1 MLAAVVVSR
10 KVSEMLV
17 VDFHVHVGER
27 EHWHPWVHELL
38 RRVNPGF
45 EERWDEVMSSEGLED
60 YLRDEGVSYACVL
73 AEYSPITTGIVPNE
87 YVADLC
93 QGKEMLLPFASIDPK
108 TVSEPALEL
117 ERCVKKLRF
126 KGLKLYPTYQQ
137 YYPNERT
144 IYPLYAKAEEL
155 GIPVMIHTGSSVLR
169 GARIKYGNPVHIDDV
184 AVDFPDL
191 EIIMVHSGRGFWYD
205 EAFWLARQH
214 ENVYMEI
221 AGLPPQNLLKYFPD
235 LERNADKVIF
245 GSDWP
250 FVPGIAQN
258 IRTIRELPLDESTIA
273 KILGLNAARILGI
286 EE

>member
-1 MLAAVVVSR
+1 
-10 KVSEMLV
+10 MLV

-38 RRVNPGF
+38 REVNPGF
-45 EERWDEVMSSEGLED
+45 EERWNEVMSSEGLED

-87 YVADLC
+87 YVADFC
-93 QGKEMLLPFASIDPK
+93 QGREMLLPFASIDPK

-117 ERCVKKLRF
+117 ERCVKQLRF
-126 KGLKLYPTYQQ
+126 RGLKLYPTYQQ
-137 YYPNERT
+137 YYPNERD
-144 IYPLYAKAEEL
+144 IYPLYGKAEEL
-155 GIPVMIHTGSSVLR
+155 GIPVMIHTGSSVLK
-169 GARIKYGNPVHIDDV
+169 GARIKYGNPVYIDDV

-214 ENVYMEI
+214 ENVHMEI
-221 AGLPPQNLLKYFPD
+221 AGLPPQNLLKYFPE

-258 IRTIRELPLDESTIA
+258 IKTIRELPLEQSTIA

-286 EE
+286 EK